1 VGVSIAE
8 LYSFSL
14 SKTASIFKIEAYS
27 MAPRNQRTHTR
38 RQSTGVSAKHSDAM
52 LEYLQQKAERNQF
65 NPQRPHRPQPK
76 PRTRSRAPQPNPDL
90 QPTSQTRSRNS
101 SPETRKLKLKQAL
114 LMMKCKKILGLYYAL
129 KTKFMT
135 YPLPEDEKTQEL
147 LREAL
152 TELQAQIDKVSNKYE
167 ENILHPGKVVLDYTE
182 LQKYEDEYYAKYER
196 DFYKLKTRTKPKP
209 DEVYYNYKHPP
220 RFSLSP
226 NRIDEIMGI
235 RPNRPRRNH
244 KLQTYRSPPPQKFI
258 KLPLHPTVKKMLE
271 KYIEKLNVIKAKTR
285 SKEDINSIKLFAE
298 INNVIQDINKILLAD
313 ADSIIRLADIKYIV
327 NRVSYFTQNNAPKE
341 QESLSLDDPATE
353 AELQGLSLD
362 DDRPATE
369 ADLLGI
375 SLDDSPPPTSSPPKG
390 IRIGGTRKRKNKK
403 VGSPPF

>member
-1 VGVSIAE
+1 
-8 LYSFSL
+8 
-14 SKTASIFKIEAYS
+14 
-27 MAPRNQRTHTR
+27 MAPPRNQQFR
-38 RQSTGVSAKHSDAM
+38 RRVQTQRHSVDR
-52 LEYLQQKAERNQF
+52 LEYQQLAERNQF

-313 ADSIIRLADIKYIV
+313 ADSIVKGADNIIRLADIKYIV

-375 SLDDSPPPTSSPPKG
+375 SLDDSPPTPSHPKG